1 MRITDTAVKRPVF
14 AIVINLLLLTF
25 GLVAFTMLPLREYP
39 DIETPIVSVSTD
51 YTGASAEVVETKIT
65 QVLENRISGIEG
77 IKSITS
83 SSRNGRSNI
92 TIEFN
97 IDRNIDAAANDVRE
111 RVSRALDRLPE
122 QVRPPEVSKSNSD
135 ESPIAW
141 FVLNSETM
149 DTLQLSDYAQRF
161 IVDRLAVVDG
171 VSNVRI
177 GGERKYA
184 MKIWLDRRA
193 MAARDITASDIE
205 QVLRNENVELPA
217 GEIESLDRDFAVRIA
232 RSYKTQEDFDNL
244 VIKRGAQGYLVRLG
258 EVADVRL
265 EAADVES
272 TFRGNGKNMIGLGI
286 VKQAKANTLDVVDN
300 ARKELEKIK
309 RNLPE
314 GTTIQD
320 SYDSSVFIRESII
333 EVYRT
338 LGIAMGLVV
347 LVIFLFLGNIRATL
361 IPAITVP
368 IALIATFTFLFA
380 MGYSINLLTLL
391 ALVLAIGLVVDDAI
405 VMLENIHRRIEL
417 GEPRL
422 LAAYRG
428 AREVGFAIIATTL
441 VLVAVFVP
449 LVFMEGR
456 IGALFTEFALAVSA
470 AVIFSSITALTLSP
484 ALCSKVLKASNKE
497 SKFSQWMDR
506 QFGRLESGYRN
517 VISDNITRR
526 YSLLLTLAL
535 AGFASYALF
544 QQIPSELTP
553 KEDRGT
559 FFIMM
564 NGPEGASYENN
575 AANMA
580 EIEQRLLPYVE
591 QEELSRVLVRV
602 PGWGGRGG
610 VAIVGMPDWDERKR
624 STWEVMGEI
633 SGKMRD
639 VTDVRAFAIMRRGI
653 GGGGQSRPI
662 EFVLQGNDYDEL
674 VDWRDRILKRAR
686 TNQGLVRLDHDY
698 KETFPQFLISIDK
711 LKAAD
716 LGVSVSDIGRTLET
730 MLGQRRVTT
739 FIDRGEEYDVI
750 LKGTKADFSAPH
762 DIADIYVTSRSDQ
775 LVPLDSL
782 ITIRE
787 EATASRLNRYN
798 RMRAITI
805 TANLAPGYTLEQAL
819 DFLNQVATEE
829 NDIDGAIDYKGE
841 SQLFY
846 EGASAMTYVFIL
858 ALTVT
863 FLVLAAQ
870 FESFVHPLV
879 IMLTVPLGLVGA
891 MFGLYATDSSLNIY
905 SQIGIVMLI
914 GLSAKNG
921 ILIVEFANQ
930 LRDKGVAFEQAI
942 IDAAVQRLRPIIM
955 TSLTTVMSAIPL
967 VLASGPGSESRM
979 VIGVVVFAG
988 VSVATILTLF
998 VIPCAYSMLARRT
1011 QSPQATSDKLLEQHD
1026 AHPHTQQER
1035 EI

>member
-1 MRITDTAVKRPVF
+1 MKITDTAVKRPVF

-25 GLVAFTMLPLREYP
+25 GLVAFSMLPLREYP
-39 DIETPIVSVSTD
+39 DIETPIVSVSTN
-51 YTGASAEVVETKIT
+51 YTGASSEVVEAKIT

-77 IKSITS
+77 IKSINS

-92 TIEFN
+92 TIEFD
-97 IDRNIDAAANDVRE
+97 IDRDIDAAANDVRE

-141 FVLNSETM
+141 FVLNSESM

-177 GGERKYA
+177 GGERQYA
-184 MKIWLDRRA
+184 MKIWLNRQA
-193 MAARDITASDIE
+193 MAARGITTNDIE
-205 QVLRNENVELPA
+205 QVLRRENVELPA

-232 RSYKTQEDFDNL
+232 RSYKSQSDFNNL
-244 VIKRGAQGYLVRLG
+244 VIKRGEQGYLVRLN
-258 EVADVRL
+258 EVANVIL
-265 EAADVES
+265 EAADNES

-300 ARKELEKIK
+300 ARQELEKIK

-320 SYDSSVFIRESII
+320 SYDSSIFIRESIT

-338 LGIAMGLVV
+338 LAIAMALVV
-347 LVIFLFLGNIRATL
+347 TIIFLFLGTVRATL

-368 IALIATFTFLFA
+368 VALIATFMFLLS

-405 VMLENIHRRIEL
+405 VMLENIHRRIEI
-417 GEPRL
+417 GEPPL

-428 AREVGFAIIATTL
+428 AKEVGFAIIATTL
-441 VLVAVFVP
+441 VLISVFVP
-449 LVFMEGR
+449 LVFMDGR
-456 IGALFTEFALAVSA
+456 IGALFTEFAMAVSA
-470 AVIFSSITALTLSP
+470 AVLFSSITALTLAP
-484 ALCSKVLKASNKE
+484 ALSSKILKPTSSNNR
-497 SKFSQWMDR
+497 FSQWMDA
-506 QFGRLESGYRN
+506 QFSRLERGYRN
-517 VISDNITRR
+517 VLTANLKRR
-526 YSLLLTLAL
+526 YSLIFTLIL
-535 AGFASYALF
+535 AGFTSFTLF

-559 FFIMM
+559 FFVMM

-575 AANMA
+575 ELNMA
-580 EIEQRLLPYVE
+580 QIEQRLLPYVE
-591 QEELSRVLVRV
+591 TGELSRVLVRV
-602 PGWGGRGG
+602 PGWGGQGG
-610 VAIVGMPDWDERKR
+610 VAIIGMPDWDERKR

-633 SGKMRD
+633 STKMRE
-639 VTDVRAFAIMRRGI
+639 VTDIRAFAIMRRGI

-662 EFVLQGNDYDEL
+662 EFVLQGNDYQEL
-674 VDWRDRILKRAR
+674 AQWRDKIINRAQK
-686 TNQGLVRLDHDY
+686 NKGLVRLDHDY
-698 KETFPQFLISIDK
+698 KETFPQFLIQIDK
-711 LKAAD
+711 TKAAD
-716 LGVSVSDIGRTLET
+716 LGVSISDIGNTLET

-750 LKGTKADFSAPH
+750 LKGTKADFGGPN
-762 DIADIYVTSRSDQ
+762 DIANIFVKSRTDE
-775 LVPLDSL
+775 LIPLDSL
-782 ITIRE
+782 ISINE
-787 EATASRLNRYN
+787 AATASRLNRYN

-805 TANLAPGYTLEQAL
+805 TANLANGYTLAEAL
-819 DFLNQVATEE
+819 DFLNTVAAEE
-829 NDIDGAIDYKGE
+829 NNIDGAIDYKGE

-846 EGASAMTYVFIL
+846 EGESAMTYVFIL

-870 FESFVHPLV
+870 FESFIHPLV

-891 MFGLYATDSSLNIY
+891 MYGLYLTDSSLNIY

-930 LRDKGVAFEQAI
+930 LRDKGIAFEQAI
-942 IDAAVQRLRPIIM
+942 VTASVQRLRPIIM

-967 VLASGPGSESRM
+967 VMAVGPGSESRM

-988 VSVATILTLF
+988 VSVSTLLTLF
-998 VIPCAYSMLARRT
+998 VIPCAYNLLSKNT
-1011 QSPQATSDKLLEQHD
+1011 QSPEFLALQLEQQATAIKKVEHD
-1026 AHPHTQQER
+1026 
-1035 EI
+1035 

>member
-1 MRITDTAVKRPVF
+1 MRITDTAVKRPIF

-39 DIETPIVSVSTD
+39 DIETPIVSVSTN

-77 IKSITS
+77 IKSINS
-83 SSRNGRSNI
+83 SSRNGSSNI

-97 IDRNIDAAANDVRE
+97 IDRDIDAAANDVRE

-177 GGERKYA
+177 GGERQYA
-184 MKIWLDRRA
+184 MKIWLDRKA
-193 MAARDITASDIE
+193 MAARGVTSSDIE
-205 QVLRNENVELPA
+205 QVLRRENVELPA
-217 GEIESLDRDFAVRIA
+217 GEIESVDRDFSVRIA

-244 VIKRGAQGYLVRLG
+244 VIKRGEQGYLVRLG
-258 EVADVRL
+258 EVAQVVL
-265 EAADVES
+265 EAADDES
-272 TFRGNGKNMIGLGI
+272 TFRGNGKNMIGLGV
-286 VKQAKANTLDVVDN
+286 VKQAKANTLEVVDN

-309 RNLPE
+309 RNLPQ
-314 GTTIQD
+314 GTTIED
-320 SYDSSVFIRESII
+320 SYDSSIFIRESIA
-333 EVYRT
+333 EVYST
-338 LGIAMGLVV
+338 LAIAMALVV
-347 LVIFLFLGNIRATL
+347 LVIYIFLGNIRATL
-361 IPAITVP
+361 IPAVTVP
-368 IALIATFTFLFA
+368 VALVATFMFLLA

-405 VMLENIHRRIEL
+405 VMLENIYRRIEL
-417 GEPRL
+417 GEPKL

-441 VLVAVFVP
+441 VLVAVFIP
-449 LVFMEGR
+449 LVFMDGR
-456 IGALFTEFALAVSA
+456 IGALFTEFAFAVSA
-470 AVIFSSITALTLSP
+470 AVLFSSITALTLSP
-484 ALCSKVLKASNKE
+484 ALCSKVLKPSNKE
-497 SKFSQWMDR
+497 NRFSQWMDR
-506 QFGRLESGYRN
+506 RFTRLEQGYRR
-517 VISDNITRR
+517 VLQDNLSRK
-526 YSLLLTLAL
+526 YSLIVMLAL
-535 AGFASYALF
+535 AGFTSYSLF
-544 QQIPSELTP
+544 KQIPSELTP

-559 FFIMM
+559 FFVMM

-575 AANMA
+575 SQNMA
-580 EIEQRLLPYVE
+580 KIEERLLPYVDS
-591 QEELSRVLVRV
+591 EELSRVLIRV
-602 PGWGGRGG
+602 PGWGGQGG
-610 VAIVGMPDWDERKR
+610 VAIIGMPDWDERKR
-624 STWEVMGEI
+624 STWEVMDEI
-633 SGKMRD
+633 SGKMQD
-639 VTDVRAFAIMRRGI
+639 VTDIRAFAIMRRGI
-653 GGGGQSRPI
+653 GGGGNSRPI

-674 VDWRDRILKRAR
+674 AAWRDRILERAR
-686 TNQGLVRLDHDY
+686 ENKGLVRLDHDY

-711 LKAAD
+711 TKAAD
-716 LGVSVSDIGRTLET
+716 LGVSVSAIGQTLET

-750 LKGTKADFSAPH
+750 LKGTKADFSAP
-762 DIADIYVTSRSDQ
+762 DNISDIYVKSRSDE

-782 ITIRE
+782 ITIKE

-805 TANLAPGYTLEQAL
+805 TANLAGDYTLEQAL
-819 DFLNQVATEE
+819 DFLNKVAAEE

-891 MFGLYATDSSLNIY
+891 MYGLFITDSTLNIY

-930 LRDKGVAFEQAI
+930 LRDKGIAFEQAI
-942 IDAAVQRLRPIIM
+942 VDAAAQRLRPIIM
-955 TSLTTVMSAIPL
+955 TSLTTVMSSIPL
-967 VLASGPGSESRM
+967 VFATGPGFESRM
-979 VIGVVVFAG
+979 VIGVVIFAG

-998 VIPCAYSMLARRT
+998 VIPTAYTLLAKQT
-1011 QSPQATSDKLLEQHD
+1011 QSPEETTKRLEEQSKQH
-1026 AHPHTQQER
+1026 PEQEV
-1035 EI
+1035 

>member
-1 MRITDTAVKRPVF
+1 MILTDVSVKRPVF
-14 AIVINLLLLTF
+14 ATVINLLLLTF
-25 GLVAFTMLPLREYP
+25 GLVAFSMLPLREYP
-39 DIETPIVSVSTD
+39 DIDTPIVSVSTS
-51 YTGASAEVVETKIT
+51 YTGASSEVIETKIT

-77 IKSITS
+77 VKSINS

-97 IDRNIDAAANDVRE
+97 IDRDIDAAANDVRE
-111 RVSRALDRLPE
+111 RVSRALDSLPE
-122 QVRPPEVSKSNSD
+122 QVRPPEVSKSDSD

-141 FVLNSETM
+141 FVLNSTSM
-149 DTLQLSDYAQRF
+149 NSLQLSDYAQRY

-171 VSNVRI
+171 VANVRL
-177 GGERKYA
+177 GGQREYS
-184 MKIWLDRRA
+184 MKVWLNRDA
-193 MAARDITASDIE
+193 MAAKGVTADEIE
-205 QVLRNENVELPA
+205 RVLRQENVELPA
-217 GEIESLDRDFAVRIA
+217 GEIESVDRDFTVRIA
-232 RSYKTQEDFDNL
+232 RSYKSQDDFQNL
-244 VIKRGAQGYLVRLG
+244 VIKRGDNGYLVRLK

-265 EAADVES
+265 EAVDEENL
-272 TFRGNGKNMIGLGI
+272 FRGNGKDMIGLGVI
-286 VKQAKANTLDVVDN
+286 KQAKANTLTVVEK
-300 ARKELEKIK
+300 AREEIEKIK
-309 RNLPE
+309 RSLPE

-320 SYDSSVFIRESII
+320 SYDSSIFIRESIT

-338 LGIAMGLVV
+338 LAIAMALVV
-347 LVIFLFLGNIRATL
+347 AVIFLFLGSVRATI

-368 IALIATFTFLFA
+368 VALIGSFTFLYG

-417 GEPRL
+417 GEPPL

-428 AREVGFAIIATTL
+428 AREVGFAIVATTL
-441 VLVAVFVP
+441 VLVSVFVP

-456 IGALFTEFALAVSA
+456 IGSLFTEFAMATSA
-470 AVIFSSITALTLSP
+470 AVIFSSVTALTLSP
-484 ALCSKVLKASNKE
+484 ALCSKILKPSEKE
-497 SKFSQWMDR
+497 SAFSHKIDAL
-506 QFGRLESGYRN
+506 FSKVENGYEKLLRN
-517 VISDNITRR
+517 NVAS
-526 YSLLLTLAL
+526 SKSMLLLLIF
-535 AGFASYALF
+535 AGLASYLLF
-544 QQIPSELTP
+544 KQLPSELTP

-575 AANMA
+575 AKNMA
-580 EIEQRLLPYVE
+580 QIEDKLMPY
-591 QEELSRVLVRV
+591 QENGELSRVLIRV

-610 VAIVGMPDWDERKR
+610 VAIVGMADWDERKR
-624 STWEVMGEI
+624 DTWQVMGEI
-633 SGKMRD
+633 SGKLTD
-639 VTDVRAFAIMRRGI
+639 VTDVRAFAIMRSGI
-653 GGGGQSRPI
+653 GGRGNSRPI
-662 EFVLQGNDYDEL
+662 QFVLQGNSYEEL
-674 VDWRDRILKRAR
+674 VSWRDRILSRAR
-686 TNQGLVRLDHDY
+686 ENKGLVRLDHDY
-698 KETFPQFLISIDK
+698 KETFPQFLVSIDK
-711 LKAAD
+711 NKAAD
-716 LGVSVSDIGRTLET
+716 LGISVSQIGRTLES

-750 LKGTKADFSAPH
+750 LKGTKADFSDPKN
-762 DIADIYVTSRSDQ
+762 ISSIYLKSRSND

-782 ITIRE
+782 ITIGE
-787 EATASRLNRYN
+787 QATAARLNRYN

-805 TANLAPGYTLEQAL
+805 SANLAPGYSLAEAL
-819 DFLNQVATEE
+819 DFLNDVAMEE
-829 NDIDGAIDYKGE
+829 NDIEGAIDYKGE
-841 SQLFY
+841 SQMFY

-891 MFGLYATDSSLNIY
+891 LSGLFFTNSSLNIY

-930 LRDKGVAFEQAI
+930 LRDKGVAFTEALI
-942 IDAAVQRLRPIIM
+942 SASKQRLRPIIM
-955 TSLTTVMSAIPL
+955 TSLTTVMSSVPL

-979 VIGVVVFAG
+979 VIGIVILTGVVV
-988 VSVATILTLF
+988 ATLLTLF
-998 VIPCAYSMLARRT
+998 VIPSAYYMLARNT
-1011 QSPQATSDKLLEQHD
+1011 QSPEATEKEISQQANK
-1026 AHPHTQQER
+1026 HPL
-1035 EI
+1035 

>member
-1 MRITDTAVKRPVF
+1 MRITDTAVKRPIF

-39 DIETPIVSVSTD
+39 DIETPIVSVSTN

-77 IKSITS
+77 IKSINS
-83 SSRNGRSNI
+83 SSRNGSSNI

-97 IDRNIDAAANDVRE
+97 IDRDIDAAANDVRE

-177 GGERKYA
+177 GGERQYA
-184 MKIWLDRRA
+184 MKIWLDRKA
-193 MAARDITASDIE
+193 MAARGVTSSDIE
-205 QVLRNENVELPA
+205 QVLRRENVELPA
-217 GEIESLDRDFAVRIA
+217 GEIESVDRDFSVRIA

-244 VIKRGAQGYLVRLG
+244 VIKRGEQGYLVRLG
-258 EVADVRL
+258 EVAQVVL
-265 EAADVES
+265 EAADDES
-272 TFRGNGKNMIGLGI
+272 TFRGNGKNMIGLGV
-286 VKQAKANTLDVVDN
+286 VKQAKANTLEVVDN

-309 RNLPE
+309 RNLPQ
-314 GTTIQD
+314 GTTIED
-320 SYDSSVFIRESII
+320 SYDSSIFIRESIA
-333 EVYRT
+333 EVYST
-338 LGIAMGLVV
+338 LAIAMALVV
-347 LVIFLFLGNIRATL
+347 LVIYIFLGNIRATL
-361 IPAITVP
+361 IPAVTVP
-368 IALIATFTFLFA
+368 VALVATFMFLLA

-405 VMLENIHRRIEL
+405 VMLENIYRRIEL
-417 GEPRL
+417 GEPKL

-441 VLVAVFVP
+441 VLVAVFIP
-449 LVFMEGR
+449 LVFMDGR
-456 IGALFTEFALAVSA
+456 IGALFTEFAFAVSA
-470 AVIFSSITALTLSP
+470 AVLFSSITALTLSP
-484 ALCSKVLKASNKE
+484 ALCSKVLKPSNKE
-497 SKFSQWMDR
+497 NRFSQWMDR
-506 QFGRLESGYRN
+506 QFGRLEQGYRR
-517 VISDNITRR
+517 VLQDNLSRK
-526 YSLLLTLAL
+526 YSLIVMLAL
-535 AGFASYALF
+535 AGFTSYSLF
-544 QQIPSELTP
+544 KQIPSELTP

-559 FFIMM
+559 FFVMM

-575 AANMA
+575 SQNMA
-580 EIEQRLLPYVE
+580 KIEERLLPYVDS
-591 QEELSRVLVRV
+591 EELSRVLIRV
-602 PGWGGRGG
+602 PGWGGQGG
-610 VAIVGMPDWDERKR
+610 VAIIGMPDWDERKR
-624 STWEVMGEI
+624 STWEVMDEI
-633 SGKMRD
+633 SGKMQD
-639 VTDVRAFAIMRRGI
+639 VTDIRAFAIMRRGI
-653 GGGGQSRPI
+653 GGGGNSRPI

-674 VDWRDRILKRAR
+674 AAWRDRILERAR
-686 TNQGLVRLDHDY
+686 ENKGLVRLDHDY

-711 LKAAD
+711 TKAAD
-716 LGVSVSDIGRTLET
+716 LGVSVSAIGQTLET

-750 LKGTKADFSAPH
+750 LKGTKADFSAP
-762 DIADIYVTSRSDQ
+762 DNISDIYVKSRNDE

-782 ITIRE
+782 ITIKE

-805 TANLAPGYTLEQAL
+805 TANLAGDYTLEQAL
-819 DFLNQVATEE
+819 DFLNKVATEE

-891 MFGLYATDSSLNIY
+891 MYGLFITDSTLNIY

-930 LRDKGVAFEQAI
+930 LRDKGIAFEQAI
-942 IDAAVQRLRPIIM
+942 VDAAAQRLRPIIM
-955 TSLTTVMSAIPL
+955 TSLTTVMSSIPL
-967 VLASGPGSESRM
+967 VFASGPGFESRM
-979 VIGVVVFAG
+979 VIGVVIFAG

-998 VIPCAYSMLARRT
+998 VIPTAYTLLAKKT
-1011 QSPQATSDKLLEQHD
+1011 QSPEETTKRLEEQSQQH
-1026 AHPHTQQER
+1026 PEQEV
-1035 EI
+1035 

>member
-1 MRITDTAVKRPVF
+1 MRITDTAVKRPIF

-39 DIETPIVSVSTD
+39 DIETPIVSVSTN

-77 IKSITS
+77 IKSINS
-83 SSRNGRSNI
+83 SSRNGSSNI

-97 IDRNIDAAANDVRE
+97 IDRDIDAAANDVRE

-177 GGERKYA
+177 GGERQYA
-184 MKIWLDRRA
+184 MKIWLDRKA
-193 MAARDITASDIE
+193 MAARGVTSSDIE
-205 QVLRNENVELPA
+205 QVLRRENVELPA
-217 GEIESLDRDFAVRIA
+217 GEIESVDRDFSVRIA

-244 VIKRGAQGYLVRLG
+244 VIKRGEQGYLVRLG
-258 EVADVRL
+258 EVAQVVL
-265 EAADVES
+265 EAADDES
-272 TFRGNGKNMIGLGI
+272 TFRGNGKNMIGLGV
-286 VKQAKANTLDVVDN
+286 VKQAKANTLEVVDN

-309 RNLPE
+309 RNLPQ
-314 GTTIQD
+314 GTTIED
-320 SYDSSVFIRESII
+320 SYDSSIFIRESIA
-333 EVYRT
+333 EVYST
-338 LGIAMGLVV
+338 LAIAMALVV
-347 LVIFLFLGNIRATL
+347 LVIYIFLGNIRATL
-361 IPAITVP
+361 IPAVTVP
-368 IALIATFTFLFA
+368 VALVATFMFLLA

-405 VMLENIHRRIEL
+405 VMLENIYRRIEL
-417 GEPRL
+417 GEPKL

-441 VLVAVFVP
+441 VLVAVFIP
-449 LVFMEGR
+449 LVFMDGR
-456 IGALFTEFALAVSA
+456 IGALFTEFAFAVSA
-470 AVIFSSITALTLSP
+470 AVLFSSITALTLSP
-484 ALCSKVLKASNKE
+484 ALCSKVLKPSNKE
-497 SKFSQWMDR
+497 NRFSQWMDR
-506 QFGRLESGYRN
+506 QFGRLEQGYRR
-517 VISDNITRR
+517 VLQDNLSRK
-526 YSLLLTLAL
+526 YSLVVMLAL
-535 AGFASYALF
+535 AGFTSYSLF
-544 QQIPSELTP
+544 KQIPSELTP

-559 FFIMM
+559 FFVMM

-575 AANMA
+575 SQNMA
-580 EIEQRLLPYVE
+580 KIEERLLPYVDS
-591 QEELSRVLVRV
+591 EELSRVLIRV
-602 PGWGGRGG
+602 PGWGGQGG
-610 VAIVGMPDWDERKR
+610 VAIIGMPDWDERKR
-624 STWEVMGEI
+624 STWEVMDEI
-633 SGKMRD
+633 SGKMQD
-639 VTDVRAFAIMRRGI
+639 VTDIRAFAIMRRGI
-653 GGGGQSRPI
+653 GGGGNSRPI

-674 VDWRDRILKRAR
+674 AAWRDRILERAR
-686 TNQGLVRLDHDY
+686 ENKGLVRLDHDY

-711 LKAAD
+711 TKAAD
-716 LGVSVSDIGRTLET
+716 LGVSVSAIGQTLET

-750 LKGTKADFSAPH
+750 LKGTKADFSAP
-762 DIADIYVTSRSDQ
+762 DNISDIYVKSRSDE

-782 ITIRE
+782 ITIKE

-805 TANLAPGYTLEQAL
+805 TANLAGDYTLEQAL
-819 DFLNQVATEE
+819 DFLNKVAAEE

-891 MFGLYATDSSLNIY
+891 MYGLFITDSTLNIY

-930 LRDKGVAFEQAI
+930 LRDKGIAFEQAI
-942 IDAAVQRLRPIIM
+942 VDAAAQRLRPIIM
-955 TSLTTVMSAIPL
+955 TSLTTVMSSIPL
-967 VLASGPGSESRM
+967 VFATGPGFESRM
-979 VIGVVVFAG
+979 VIGVVIFAG

-998 VIPCAYSMLARRT
+998 VIPTAYTLLAKKT
-1011 QSPQATSDKLLEQHD
+1011 QSPEETTKRLEEQSKQH
-1026 AHPHTQQER
+1026 PEQEV
-1035 EI
+1035 

>member
-1 MRITDTAVKRPVF
+1 MKITDTAVKRPVF

-25 GLVAFTMLPLREYP
+25 GLVAFSMLPLREYP
-39 DIETPIVSVSTD
+39 DIETPIVSVSTN
-51 YTGASAEVVETKIT
+51 YTGASSEVVEAKIT

-77 IKSITS
+77 IKSINS

-92 TIEFN
+92 TIEFD
-97 IDRNIDAAANDVRE
+97 IDRDIDAAANDVRE

-141 FVLNSETM
+141 FVLNSESM

-177 GGERKYA
+177 GGERQYA
-184 MKIWLDRRA
+184 MKIWLNRQA
-193 MAARDITASDIE
+193 MAARGITTNDIE
-205 QVLRNENVELPA
+205 QVLRRENVELPA

-232 RSYKTQEDFDNL
+232 RSYKSQSDFNNL
-244 VIKRGAQGYLVRLG
+244 VIKRGEQGYLVRLN
-258 EVADVRL
+258 EVANVIL
-265 EAADVES
+265 EAADNES

-300 ARKELEKIK
+300 ARQELEKIK

-320 SYDSSVFIRESII
+320 SYDSSIFIRESIT

-338 LGIAMGLVV
+338 LAIAMALVV
-347 LVIFLFLGNIRATL
+347 TVIFLFLGTVRATL

-368 IALIATFTFLFA
+368 VALIATFMFLLS

-405 VMLENIHRRIEL
+405 VMLENIHRRIEI
-417 GEPRL
+417 GEPPL
-422 LAAYRG
+422 LAAYKG
-428 AREVGFAIIATTL
+428 AKEVGFAIIATTL
-441 VLVAVFVP
+441 VLISVFVP
-449 LVFMEGR
+449 LVFMDGR
-456 IGALFTEFALAVSA
+456 IGALFTEFAMAVSA
-470 AVIFSSITALTLSP
+470 AVLFSSITALTLAP
-484 ALCSKVLKASNKE
+484 ALSSKILKPTSSNNR
-497 SKFSQWMDR
+497 FSQWMDA
-506 QFGRLESGYRN
+506 QFSRLERGYRN
-517 VISDNITRR
+517 VLTANLKRR
-526 YSLLLTLAL
+526 YSLIFTLIL
-535 AGFASYALF
+535 AGFTSFTLF

-559 FFIMM
+559 FFVMM

-575 AANMA
+575 ELNMA
-580 EIEQRLLPYVE
+580 QIEQRLLPYVE
-591 QEELSRVLVRV
+591 TGELSRVLVRV
-602 PGWGGRGG
+602 PGWGGQGG
-610 VAIVGMPDWDERKR
+610 VAIIGMPDWDERKR

-633 SGKMRD
+633 STKMRE
-639 VTDVRAFAIMRRGI
+639 VTDIRAFAIMRRGI

-662 EFVLQGNDYDEL
+662 EFVLQGNDYQEL
-674 VDWRDRILKRAR
+674 AQWRDKIINRAQK
-686 TNQGLVRLDHDY
+686 NKGLVRLDHDY
-698 KETFPQFLISIDK
+698 KETFPQFLIQIDK
-711 LKAAD
+711 TKAAD
-716 LGVSVSDIGRTLET
+716 LGVSISDIGNTLET

-750 LKGTKADFSAPH
+750 LKGTKADFGGPN
-762 DIADIYVTSRSDQ
+762 DIANIFVKSRTDE
-775 LVPLDSL
+775 LIPLDSL
-782 ITIRE
+782 ISINE
-787 EATASRLNRYN
+787 AATASRLNRYN

-805 TANLAPGYTLEQAL
+805 TANLANGYTLAEAL
-819 DFLNQVATEE
+819 DFLNTVAAEE
-829 NDIDGAIDYKGE
+829 NNIDGAIDYKGE

-846 EGASAMTYVFIL
+846 EGESAMTYVFIL

-870 FESFVHPLV
+870 FESFIHPLV

-891 MFGLYATDSSLNIY
+891 MYGLYLTDSSLNIY

-930 LRDKGVAFEQAI
+930 LRDKGIAFEQAI
-942 IDAAVQRLRPIIM
+942 VTASVQRLRPIIM

-967 VLASGPGSESRM
+967 VMAVGPGSESRM

-988 VSVATILTLF
+988 VSVSTLLTLF
-998 VIPCAYSMLARRT
+998 VIPCAYNLLSKNT
-1011 QSPQATSDKLLEQHD
+1011 QSPEFLALQLEQQATAIKKVEHD
-1026 AHPHTQQER
+1026 
-1035 EI
+1035 